1 MGEGELNM
9 RDGFFAGWCGQ
20 EYEASPNDDQVRL
33 YSTEDAEG
41 FDEVAP
47 GRFRRVVSAEELDH
61 LTYVIT
67 VCTWH
72 GEPFQALGEYRGW
85 VRVEYVGGQAPVAER
100 LGLDLFDH
108 GVYQAWAPR
117 HELRNIREERI

>member
-1 MGEGELNM
+1 M
-9 RDGFFAGWCGQ
+9 RDGYYAGWGDA
-20 EYEASPNDDQVRL
+20 EYEARPDGDHVRL
-33 YSTEDAEG
+33 YVTEPAEG

-47 GRFRRVVSAEELDH
+47 GKYRRIVPADELDH

-67 VCTWH
+67 RCTWR
-72 GEPFQALGEYRGW
+72 GEPFQVLGEYGGW
-85 VRVEYVGGQAPVAER
+85 ARVEYVGGQAPVAER

-117 HELRNIREERI
+117 HELEDVHEERI

>member
-1 MGEGELNM
+1 M
-9 RDGFFAGWCGQ
+9 RDGFFAGWGDA
-20 EYEASPNDDQVRL
+20 EYEARPDGDRVRL
-33 YSTEDAEG
+33 YAAAPADG

-47 GRFRRVVSAEELDH
+47 GRYRRTVPAAELDH
-61 LTYVIT
+61 LSYVIT

-72 GEPFQALGEYRGW
+72 GEPFQVLGEYGGW
-85 VRVEYVGGQAPVAER
+85 ARVEYMGGRADVAER

-117 HELRNIREERI
+117 HELADIREEHF